1 MLQNALKDTKMENL
15 ILNKILE
22 ERKKQDEK
30 WGEQN
35 HTPIEWC
42 AILMEE
48 VGEMAKEA
56 HEYHFKRYYKDT
68 GQLERYEK
76 ELIQCAAVCVSM
88 LESLNRNEKKL

>member
-1 MLQNALKDTKMENL
+1 M
-15 ILNKILE
+15 KIQTE
-22 ERKKQDEK
+22 IIAEIQSERIRQDEK
-30 WGEQN
+30 WGQQN

-56 HEYHFKRYYKDT
+56 HEYHFKRVYKDT
-68 GQLERYEK
+68 GQLKRYRA

-88 LESLNRNEKKL
+88 LESLERNELLKTNP

>member
-1 MLQNALKDTKMENL
+1 
-15 ILNKILE
+15 
-22 ERKKQDEK
+22 
-30 WGEQN
+30 
-35 HTPIEWC
+35 
-42 AILMEE
+42 MEE